1 MLQITIGNSSA
12 YMISYFLNSTEF
24 FFLSMVI
31 IVGASVIATIFVIH
45 MSATSHRPPPDW
57 IRWLV
62 LQKLPRMVCLDGI
75 KDSRYRKIAPK
86 SPGVKNTNENGVDVI
101 SKSNNKDVDVDV
113 ALRPENCD
121 KNEVDV
127 KQNQHEW
134 KLVSLVVDRY
144 LMVIFTAATVVIT
157 CSLFILIVIGS
168 KNEYDNEIDI
178 LYNSWQQDT
187 KRIL

>member
-1 MLQITIGNSSA
+1 
-12 YMISYFLNSTEF
+12 
-24 FFLSMVI
+24 MVI

-62 LQKLPRMVCLDGI
+62 LQKLPRLVCLDGI
-75 KDSRYRKIAPK
+75 QESRYRQMAYACRRQSSDVKKI
-86 SPGVKNTNENGVDVI
+86 SNGNGVHAI
-101 SKSNNKDVDVDV
+101 SKSNNKDVDA
-113 ALRPENCD
+113 ALRPENSNKTEIQD
-121 KNEVDV
+121 E

-144 LMVIFTAATVVIT
+144 LMVVFTTATVVIT
-157 CSLFILIVIGS
+157 CSLFIVIIIGS